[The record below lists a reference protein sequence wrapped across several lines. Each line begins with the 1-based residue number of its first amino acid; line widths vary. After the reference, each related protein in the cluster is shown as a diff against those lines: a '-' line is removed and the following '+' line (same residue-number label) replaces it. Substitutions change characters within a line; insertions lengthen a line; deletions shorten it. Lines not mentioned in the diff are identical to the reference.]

1 MGSEKELMANC
12 PLLRLPPEV
21 MELTVR
27 EVGKSKDVAS
37 ICQCSSHLYDVGIRT
52 LYDMPLAHNMKS
64 MVRLLKSIVKKPEL
78 ARCVRRFTFDWAV
91 KDAALVIGDNVLAS
105 FMRLAIRAIE
115 CMDNVCGLY
124 MKMVPDLPELLG
136 PRVIANLTHCSL
148 AITKTAIPFLEA
160 NAANIVDLEFA
171 DNDAVPEPN
180 RVLPGKIAFP
190 RLANADVPAHIAHLV
205 FPGTSATS
213 ATILLAYDEDE
224 RAEELKNLEC
234 LAELPLT
241 SMKVSAAHL
250 HPEVMPVLT
259 RVAPRLG
266 SLVIESI
273 ITQTPRSRQLFFRAC
288 EEHVSDFE
296 RLRGF
301 AVSVRQGIFNFDAEV
316 PTMKDLDKMSDIVQR
331 LSARCRTLQF
341 MNIGFDLFWF
351 PTGDV
356 WLPRT
361 INALTQDSELINV
374 LSTWMMNRVAK
385 NPALMRTMISQ
396 AIRDYPAQFRE
407 LEQSHGIKIRDPEVY
422 GDDYDFEGGEEE
434 DQEDEGDEEEEG
446 EEWMTDEDGGS
457 EE

>member
-1 MGSEKELMANC
+1 
-12 PLLRLPPEV
+12 LRIVP
-21 MELTVR
+21 
-27 EVGKSKDVAS
+27 
-37 ICQCSSHLYDVGIRT
+37 H
-52 LYDMPLAHNMKS
+52 
-64 MVRLLKSIVKKPEL
+64 LLKSIVKKPEL
-78 ARCVRRFTFDWAV
+78 ARCIKRFTLDWAV
-91 KDAALVIGDNVLAS
+91 KDAAVVIGDNVLAS
-105 FMRLAIRAIE
+105 FMRLAIQAIE
-115 CMDNVCGLY
+115 CMENVHGLY
-124 MKMVPDLPELLG
+124 MKMVPDLPEQLG

-148 AITKTAIPFLEA
+148 AITRTAIPFLEA

-171 DNDAVPEPN
+171 DNDAVPEPD

-224 RAEELKNLEC
+224 RAEKLKNLDC
-234 LAELPLT
+234 LAQLPLT

-259 RVAPRLG
+259 RVAPKLG
-266 SLVIESI
+266 SLVVESI

-288 EEHVSDFE
+288 EEHVSAFA

-301 AVSVRQGIFNFDAEV
+301 AVSVRAGIFNFDAEV

-331 LSARCRTLQF
+331 LSAHCRTLQF

-356 WLPRT
+356 WMPRT
-361 INALTQDSELINV
+361 IDALAQDSELINV

-385 NPALMRTMISQ
+385 NPALMRAMISQ
-396 AIRDYPAQFRE
+396 AIRDNPAQFRE

-422 GDDYDFEGGEEE
+422 REDYEFEGGEEDE
-434 DQEDEGDEEEEG
+434 RDEGDEEEEC
-446 EEWMTDEDGGS
+446 EEWMMDEEGGS

>member
-1 MGSEKELMANC
+1 
-12 PLLRLPPEV
+12 
-21 MELTVR
+21 
-27 EVGKSKDVAS
+27 
-37 ICQCSSHLYDVGIRT
+37 
-52 LYDMPLAHNMKS
+52 
-64 MVRLLKSIVKKPEL
+64 
-78 ARCVRRFTFDWAV
+78 
-91 KDAALVIGDNVLAS
+91 
-105 FMRLAIRAIE
+105 MRLAIRAIE
-115 CMDNVCGLY
+115 CMDNVYGLY

-171 DNDAVPEPN
+171 DNDAVPEPD

-250 HPEVMPVLT
+250 HLEVMPVLT

-288 EEHVSDFE
+288 EEHVSAFE

-301 AVSVRQGIFNFDAEV
+301 AVSVRAGIFNFDEEV

-341 MNIGFDLFWF
+341 INIGCAYYFWIYVF
-351 PTGDV
+351 
-356 WLPRT
+356 
-361 INALTQDSELINV
+361 S
-374 LSTWMMNRVAK
+374 S
-385 NPALMRTMISQ
+385 S
-396 AIRDYPAQFRE
+396 F
-407 LEQSHGIKIRDPEVY
+407 
-422 GDDYDFEGGEEE
+422 
-434 DQEDEGDEEEEG
+434 
-446 EEWMTDEDGGS
+446 
-457 EE
+457 